1 MLTLTLTWFYFTL
14 EVTALSITSSP
25 DDCGRGST
33 RRLEIQ
39 HSIQTKIQHSIQ
51 TKIQHSIQTE
61 IQCKNYKG
69 AKSTNYMT
77 KDIQHHIQQKDDKGK
92 YDG

>member
-1 MLTLTLTWFYFTL
+1 MLTLTWVWFTL

-39 HSIQTKIQHSIQ
+39 HSIQTKIQ
-51 TKIQHSIQTE
+51 
-61 IQCKNYKG
+61 CKNYKG
-69 AKSTNYMT
+69 AKKYEL
-77 KDIQHHIQQKDDKGK
+77 HDKRHPTIVTPHTTER
-92 YDG
+92 